1 MVTYGLLIELK
12 PCIFLAYLSFP
23 SSQTNNSTSFET
35 LHEAPLAVTRYRRL
49 IMAKNL
55 QPSVVE
61 RLPVTP
67 VIVPRAEHCISRK
80 AISEAALN
88 VLYRLKN
95 AGYGA
100 YLVGG
105 GVRDLLLGRVPKDFD
120 VATDARPEQV
130 RELFRNCRLI
140 GRRFRLAHVRYGSEI
155 IEVATFRAGEQLQ
168 GDRVT
173 EEGRILRDNVYGQLE
188 DDVWRRDFTVNALYY
203 DVRDF
208 TVVDYV
214 GGMKDIEA
222 GRLRLIGEPQH
233 RYREDP
239 VRLLRAVRFAVK
251 LGMRIDPET
260 ERPIKEMAPLLEEIP
275 VARLFEE
282 VLKLFLGGYAA
293 QTFAALR
300 HHELLQW
307 LFPQLEHCLAGH
319 DAAST
324 DRLVMRALENTDE
337 RLAQSK
343 PVTPA
348 FLMAAFLWT
357 PVRERSAH
365 YISDGV
371 PPMEALQLAADAVL
385 SKQVATLAIPRR
397 LTKITR
403 EIWSMQPRFERRTGK
418 RAERL
423 AAHPRFRAAYD
434 FLLLRADSGED
445 VQELC
450 QWWAQYHANAPQER
464 GSVTNGEPRRA
475 RRPRRRRPRD

>member
-1 MVTYGLLIELK
+1 MSPK
-12 PCIFLAYLSFP
+12 PK
-23 SSQTNNSTSFET
+23 SSEVI
-35 LHEAPLAVTRYRRL
+35 PLPIA
-49 IMAKNL
+49 
-55 QPSVVE
+55 
-61 RLPVTP
+61 P
-67 VIVPRAEHCISRK
+67 VILPRSEHCISRK
-80 AISEAALN
+80 GISEGALK
-88 VLYRLKN
+88 VLYRLNN

-130 RELFRNCRLI
+130 RELFRSCRLI
-140 GRRFRLAHVRYGSEI
+140 GRRFRLAHVRVGGEI
-155 IEVATFRAGEQLQ
+155 IEVATFRAGEHLL
-168 GDRVT
+168 GDRVA
-173 EEGRILRDNVYGQLE
+173 EDGRILRDNIYGQLE

-203 DVRDF
+203 NIRDY

-214 GGMKDIEA
+214 GGIQDIQA

-251 LGMRIDPET
+251 LGLRIDTASEQ
-260 ERPIKEMAPLLEEIP
+260 PITEMAPLLEEIP

-307 LFPQLEHCLAGH
+307 LFPQLEQSLAQA

-324 DRLVMRALENTDE
+324 DRLVMQALVNTDV
-337 RLAQSK
+337 RLAEGK

-357 PVRERSAH
+357 PVRGRCED
-365 YISDGV
+365 YIRDGV
-371 PPMEALQLAADAVL
+371 PTMEAMYLAADAVL

-418 RAERL
+418 RAQRL
-423 AAHPRFRAAYD
+423 AGHPRFRAAYD
-434 FLLLRADSGED
+434 FLLLRREAGED
-445 VQELC
+445 VHELC
-450 QWWAQYHANAPQER
+450 EWWAEYHAGAPQTR
-464 GSVTNGEPRRA
+464 DSTDAEPRRA
-475 RRPRRRRPRD
+475 RRPRRRLPRN